1 VKQIETINKTGLEYL
16 LELLTELVEVEKEGI
31 FAKHLMKI
39 CVLITGHKQYSL
51 DRGLTVCAIWSKNS
65 NYDALPYF
73 YEMMIYFLK
82 ILDGNVLE
90 YRAKYHAALE
100 NCGERSHHNCRRIMS
115 THYLGKTGK
124 GMSRL
129 MSRNTLFRGE
139 AEYKSFSNNGVAET
153 YRKTNSRKKL
163 LECCG
168 RIRSRTSSS
177 DKKTHLTI
185 ELLQGNVQLHVPKS
199 AGIGGADRDFVPGS
213 KVYFVVSFN
222 LLGPVANGI
231 TVMSSLSKPSSKA
244 LLMPRA
250 VHS

>member
-1 VKQIETINKTGLEYL
+1 VKHIETINKTGLEYL

-51 DRGLTVCAIWSKNS
+51 DQGLTVCAIWSKNS

-90 YRAKYHAALE
+90 YRVKYHAALE
-100 NCGERSHHNCRRIMS
+100 NCGEKSHHNCRRIMS

-139 AEYKSFSNNGVAET
+139 AEYESFSNNEG
-153 YRKTNSRKKL
+153 KNL

-168 RIRSRTSSS
+168 RIRSRTSS

-199 AGIGGADRDFVPGS
+199 AGISGADRDFVPGS

-231 TVMSSLSKPSSKA
+231 TFKPSLPKQ
-244 LLMPRA
+244 
-250 VHS
+250 